1 MMILRLAIKNILGAG
16 IRSWLNA
23 AVISLALVT
32 VIWNQ
37 SLLVGMDDQA
47 SRAMVDAEMGGGQYW
62 QELYDPFDPLS
73 YEDAHSA
80 LPPELLALVE
90 REKATPVLVSL
101 GTIYPQGRMRTVSLK
116 GIDPGQNL
124 LSIPSAVLR
133 EEEDI
138 LPVLIGAR
146 MAKATGLQTGDI
158 VALRWREPGGAFNAT
173 DAQVVHI
180 MSTTVQSIDSGQIWV
195 PLERLRSMLRLGDEA
210 SVVVLGKEVSPPGD
224 VAGWSFKDLDFLL
237 RDIKNLMKS
246 KSIGRTVFFTILMCL
261 GMLAI
266 FDTQV
271 LAIFRRRREMGML
284 MALGFTRRKV
294 IALFTVEGALHGF
307 MAVLMGLVY
316 GIPLLY
322 FSAVKG
328 FALPQGMDSFGFS
341 IGEKIFPV
349 YSVSLVLGVTM
360 LVLCVTT
367 FVSFL
372 PTRKIAKLKPTDA
385 LRGRLS

>member
-73 YEDAHSA
+73 YEDAHSP
-80 LPPELLALVE
+80 LPPELRALVE
-90 REKATPVLVSL
+90 REQATPLLVSL

-124 LSIPSAVLR
+124 LSIPSAVLT

-284 MALGFTRRKV
+284 MALGFTRKKI